1 MPISAFDADKKALRA
16 WARRQRAEFLSQDV
30 AVLDEVSTRL
40 SDAFLALIAERS
52 WIHIAVFIPQPGE
65 PDIWTP
71 SQRLIAKQAARVYAP
86 RMMPENQLDL
96 VMITNTTALVRGP
109 FGVVEPPLESN
120 ALADLTTLDAIF
132 IPGLA
137 FSKDGGRLG
146 FGGGWYDR
154 LLARIPDK
162 TIKIGV
168 CWNELLID
176 SVPMDTLD
184 VRVDGILTEIRYVAA
199 PSIPHSFYIRCSC

>member
-1 MPISAFDADKKALRA
+1 MEASAFETEKKALRA
-16 WARRQRAEFLSQDV
+16 WARRQRAEFLSQD
-30 AVLDEVSTRL
+30 DDSRTEMSTRL
-40 SDAFLALIAERS
+40 SEAFLALFAERS
-52 WIHIAVFIPQPGE
+52 WIHIAVFIPLPGE
-65 PDIWTP
+65 PDIWTQ
-71 SQRLIAKQAARVYAP
+71 SQQLMARHAARIYAP

-109 FGVVEPPLESN
+109 FGVIEPPLEST
-120 ALADLTTLDAIF
+120 ALADLTALDAIF

-176 SVPMDTLD
+176 SVPMDAWD
-184 VRVDGILTEIRYVAA
+184 VHVDGILTEAGFV
-199 PSIPHSFYIRCSC
+199 SSSCNHH

>member
-1 MPISAFDADKKALRA
+1 VPISAFDADKKALRA
-16 WARRQRAEFLSQDV
+16 WAKRQRAEFLSQDA

-52 WIHIAVFIPQPGE
+52 WTHIAVFIPLPGE

-71 SQRLIAKQAARVYAP
+71 SQQLIATQAARIYAP

-96 VMITNTTALVRGP
+96 VMITNTTALLRGP
-109 FGVVEPPLESN
+109 FGVIEPPIESN

-176 SVPMDTLD
+176 SVPMDAWD
-184 VRVDGILTEIRYVAA
+184 VHVDGILTQAGYVT
-199 PSIPHSFYIRCSC
+199 SSRNNH

>member
-16 WARRQRAEFLSQDV
+16 WAKRQRAEFLSQDA

-52 WIHIAVFIPQPGE
+52 WIHIAVFIPLPGE

-71 SQRLIAKQAARVYAP
+71 SQQLMATQAARIYAP
-86 RMMPENQLDL
+86 RMMPGNQLDL
-96 VMITNTTALVRGP
+96 VMISNTTALLRGP
-109 FGVVEPPLESN
+109 FGVIEPPFESN

-176 SVPMDTLD
+176 SVPMDAWD
-184 VRVDGILTEIRYVAA
+184 VHVDGILTQAGYVT
-199 PSIPHSFYIRCSC
+199 SSRNNH

>member
-16 WARRQRAEFLSQDV
+16 WARRQRAEFLSQD
-30 AVLDEVSTRL
+30 DDSRTEMSTRL
-40 SDAFLALIAERS
+40 SEAFLALIAERS
-52 WIHIAVFIPQPGE
+52 WIHIAVFIPLPGE
-65 PDIWTP
+65 PDIWTQ
-71 SQRLIAKQAARVYAP
+71 SQQLMARHAARIYAP

-96 VMITNTTALVRGP
+96 VMMTNTTALVRGP

-120 ALADLTTLDAIF
+120 ALADLTALDAIF

-137 FSKDGGRLG
+137 FSLDGDRLG

-184 VRVDGILTEIRYVAA
+184 VRVDGILTEAGYVT
-199 PSIPHSFYIRCSC
+199 SSRNNH

>member
-16 WARRQRAEFLSQDV
+16 WARRQRAEFLSQDA

-52 WIHIAVFIPQPGE
+52 WIHIAVFIPLPGE

-71 SQRLIAKQAARVYAP
+71 SQQLIVRQAARVYAP

-109 FGVVEPPLESN
+109 FGVIEPPLEST
-120 ALADLTTLDAIF
+120 ALADLTALDAIF

-184 VRVDGILTEIRYVAA
+184 VRVDGILTEAGYVT
-199 PSIPHSFYIRCSC
+199 SSRNNH

>member
-16 WARRQRAEFLSQDV
+16 WAKRQRAEFLSQDA

-52 WIHIAVFIPQPGE
+52 WIHIAVFIPLPGE
-65 PDIWTP
+65 PDIWTQ
-71 SQRLIAKQAARVYAP
+71 SQQLMARHAARIYAP

-109 FGVVEPPLESN
+109 FGVIEPPLEST
-120 ALADLTTLDAIF
+120 ALADLTALDAIF

-176 SVPMDTLD
+176 SVPMDAWD
-184 VRVDGILTEIRYVAA
+184 VHVDGILTEAGFV
-199 PSIPHSFYIRCSC
+199 SSSCNHH

>member
-1 MPISAFDADKKALRA
+1 
-16 WARRQRAEFLSQDV
+16 
-30 AVLDEVSTRL
+30 VLDEVSTRL

-52 WIHIAVFIPQPGE
+52 WIHIAVFIPLPSE

-71 SQRLIAKQAARVYAP
+71 SQQLIATQAARIYAP

-109 FGVVEPPLESN
+109 FGVIEPPLESN

-176 SVPMDTLD
+176 SVPMDAWD
-184 VRVDGILTEIRYVAA
+184 VHVDGILTEARYVT
-199 PSIPHSFYIRCSC
+199 SSRNNH

>member
-16 WARRQRAEFLSQDV
+16 WAKRQRAEFLSQDA
-30 AVLDEVSTRL
+30 AVLDEVSTRIT
-40 SDAFLALIAERS
+40 DAYLALIAERS
-52 WIHIAVFIPQPGE
+52 WIHIAVFIPLPGE

-71 SQRLIAKQAARVYAP
+71 SQQLIAVQAARIYAP

-96 VMITNTTALVRGP
+96 VMITNATALLRGP
-109 FGVVEPPLESN
+109 FGVIEPPRESN

-176 SVPMDTLD
+176 SVPMDAWD
-184 VRVDGILTEIRYVAA
+184 VHVDGILTEAGYLTSSRNN
-199 PSIPHSFYIRCSC
+199 H

>member
-1 MPISAFDADKKALRA
+1 MATSSLDGEKKDLRA
-16 WARRQRAEFLSQDV
+16 WARRQRTEFLSLDADV
-30 AVLDEVSTRL
+30 RTEMSARL
-40 SDAFLALIAERS
+40 SDAFLTLIGERS
-52 WIHIAVFIPQPGE
+52 WVHIAVFIPLPGE

-71 SQRLIAKQAARVYAP
+71 SQQLMPTEAARIYAP

-96 VMITNTTALVRGP
+96 VMMTNTTALVRGP
-109 FGVVEPPLESN
+109 FGVIEPPLESN

-137 FSKDGGRLG
+137 FSKHGGRLG

-168 CWNELLID
+168 CLNELLID
-176 SVPMDTLD
+176 SVPMDAWD
-184 VRVDGILTEIRYVAA
+184 VQVDGTLTEAGYVT
-199 PSIPHSFYIRCSC
+199 SSRNNH

>member
-16 WARRQRAEFLSQDV
+16 WARRQRAEFLSQDA
-30 AVLDEVSTRL
+30 AVLDEVSTQL
-40 SDAFLALIAERS
+40 SDVFLALIAERS
-52 WIHIAVFIPQPGE
+52 WIHIAVFIPLPGE

-71 SQRLIAKQAARVYAP
+71 SQQLMATQAARVYAP

-96 VMITNTTALVRGP
+96 VIITNTTALLRGP
-109 FGVVEPPLESN
+109 FGVIEPPLESN

-176 SVPMDTLD
+176 SVPMDAWD
-184 VRVDGILTEIRYVAA
+184 VHVDGILTEAGYVT
-199 PSIPHSFYIRCSC
+199 SSRNNH

>member
-1 MPISAFDADKKALRA
+1 MPISAFDADKKVLRA
-16 WARRQRAEFLSQDV
+16 WAKCQRAEFLSLDA

-40 SDAFLALIAERS
+40 SDAFLALIAKRS
-52 WIHIAVFIPQPGE
+52 WIHIAVFIPLPGE
-65 PDIWTP
+65 PDIWNP
-71 SQRLIAKQAARVYAP
+71 SQHLMARQAARIYAP

-109 FGVVEPPLESN
+109 FGVIEPPLELN
-120 ALADLTTLDAIF
+120 ALADLTDLDAIF

-137 FSKDGGRLG
+137 FSRDGGRLG

-162 TIKIGV
+162 TIKMGV
-168 CWNELLID
+168 CWDELLID
-176 SVPMDTLD
+176 SVPMDAWD
-184 VRVDGILTEIRYVAA
+184 VRVDGILTEAGYVT
-199 PSIPHSFYIRCSC
+199 SSRNNH

>member
-16 WARRQRAEFLSQDV
+16 WAKRPRAEFLSQDA

-52 WIHIAVFIPQPGE
+52 WIHIAVFIPLPGE

-71 SQRLIAKQAARVYAP
+71 SHQLIAMQAARIFAP
-86 RMMPENQLDL
+86 RMMPKNHLDL
-96 VMITNTTALVRGP
+96 VMITNTTALLPGP
-109 FGVVEPPLESN
+109 FGVIEPPLESI

-154 LLARIPDK
+154 LLARVPDK

-176 SVPMDTLD
+176 SVPMDAWD
-184 VRVDGILTEIRYVAA
+184 VHVDGIVTEARYVT
-199 PSIPHSFYIRCSC
+199 SSRNNH

>member
-16 WARRQRAEFLSQDV
+16 WARRQRSEFLSQDA
-30 AVLDEVSTRL
+30 AVLDEVSTQL
-40 SDAFLALIAERS
+40 SDVFLALIAERS
-52 WIHIAVFIPQPGE
+52 WIHIAVFIPLPGE

-71 SQRLIAKQAARVYAP
+71 SQQLMARQAARIYAP

-96 VMITNTTALVRGP
+96 VISTNTTALLRGP
-109 FGVVEPPLESN
+109 FGVIEPPLESN

-176 SVPMDTLD
+176 SVPMDAWD
-184 VRVDGILTEIRYVAA
+184 VHVDGILTEAGYVT
-199 PSIPHSFYIRCSC
+199 SSRNNH

>member
-1 MPISAFDADKKALRA
+1 MPISAFDVDKKALRA
-16 WARRQRAEFLSQDV
+16 WAKCQRAEFLSTDATV
-30 AVLDEVSTRL
+30 MDEASTRL
-40 SDAFLALIAERS
+40 SDAFLALIAEQS
-52 WIHIAVFIPQPGE
+52 WIHIAVFIPLPGE
-65 PDIWTP
+65 PDIWSP
-71 SQRLIAKQAARVYAP
+71 SQQLIARQAARIYAP

-109 FGVVEPPLESN
+109 FGVIEPPFESN

-168 CWNELLID
+168 CRNELLID
-176 SVPMDTLD
+176 SVPMDAWD
-184 VRVDGILTEIRYVAA
+184 VRVDGILTEAGYVT
-199 PSIPHSFYIRCSC
+199 SSRNNH

>member
-16 WARRQRAEFLSQDV
+16 WARRQRAEFLSQDA
-30 AVLDEVSTRL
+30 AVLDEVSTQL
-40 SDAFLALIAERS
+40 SDVFLALIAERS
-52 WIHIAVFIPQPGE
+52 WIHIAVFIPLPGE

-71 SQRLIAKQAARVYAP
+71 SQQLMATQAARIYAP
-86 RMMPENQLDL
+86 RMMPGNQLDL
-96 VMITNTTALVRGP
+96 VMITNTTALLRGP
-109 FGVVEPPLESN
+109 FGVIEPPLESN

-176 SVPMDTLD
+176 SVPMDAWD
-184 VRVDGILTEIRYVAA
+184 VHVDGILTEAGYVT
-199 PSIPHSFYIRCSC
+199 SSRNNH

>member
-1 MPISAFDADKKALRA
+1 MEASAFETEKKALRA
-16 WARRQRAEFLSQDV
+16 WARRQRAEFLSQD
-30 AVLDEVSTRL
+30 DDSRTEMSTRL
-40 SDAFLALIAERS
+40 SEAFLALFAERS
-52 WIHIAVFIPQPGE
+52 WIHIAVFIPLPGE
-65 PDIWTP
+65 PDIWTQ
-71 SQRLIAKQAARVYAP
+71 SQQLMARHAARIYAP

-96 VMITNTTALVRGP
+96 VMMTNTTALVRGP
-109 FGVVEPPLESN
+109 FGVIEPPLEST
-120 ALADLTTLDAIF
+120 ALADLTALDAIF

-176 SVPMDTLD
+176 SVPMDAWD
-184 VRVDGILTEIRYVAA
+184 VHVDGILTEAGFV
-199 PSIPHSFYIRCSC
+199 SSSCNHH

>member
-16 WARRQRAEFLSQDV
+16 WAKRQRAEFLSLDT

-40 SDAFLALIAERS
+40 SEAFLALIAERS
-52 WIHIAVFIPQPGE
+52 WLHIAVFIPLAGE

-71 SQRLIAKQAARVYAP
+71 SQQLMATQAANIYVP
-86 RMMPENQLDL
+86 RMMKEKQLDL
-96 VMITNTTALVRGP
+96 VMVTDPTALVCGP
-109 FGVVEPPLESN
+109 FGVIVPPLSWET
-120 ALADLTTLDAIF
+120 LTDLTDLDAIF

-137 FSKDGGRLG
+137 FSMDGGRLG

-168 CWNELLID
+168 CWNEMLVEA
-176 SVPMDTLD
+176 VPMDAWD
-184 VRVDGILTEIRYVAA
+184 IRMDGILTEAGYVT
-199 PSIPHSFYIRCSC
+199 SS

>member
-1 MPISAFDADKKALRA
+1 VPIPAFDADKKALRA
-16 WARRQRAEFLSQDV
+16 WAKRQRAEFLSLDA

-40 SDAFLALIAERS
+40 TDAFLALFAERS
-52 WIHIAVFIPQPGE
+52 WKHIAVFIPLLGE
-65 PDIWTP
+65 PDIWSP
-71 SQRLIAKQAARVYAP
+71 SQQQMARQAARVYAP

-109 FGVVEPPLESN
+109 FGVIEPPFESN

-168 CWNELLID
+168 CWNEMLIY
-176 SVPMDTLD
+176 SVPKDAWD
-184 VRVDGILTEIRYVAA
+184 VRVDGILTEDGYVAA
-199 PSIPHSFYIRCSC
+199 TSIPQ

>member
-16 WARRQRAEFLSQDV
+16 WARRQRAEFLSQDA
-30 AVLDEVSTRL
+30 AVFDEVSIRL

-52 WIHIAVFIPQPGE
+52 WIHIAVFIPLPGE

-71 SQRLIAKQAARVYAP
+71 SQQLIARQAARIYAP

-109 FGVVEPPLESN
+109 FDVIEPPLESN

-137 FSKDGGRLG
+137 FSSDGGRLG

-154 LLARIPDK
+154 LLARIPEK
-162 TIKIGV
+162 TIQIGV

>member
-16 WARRQRAEFLSQDV
+16 WAKRQRAEFLSQDA

-40 SDAFLALIAERS
+40 TDAYLALIAERS
-52 WIHIAVFIPQPGE
+52 WIHIAVFIPLPGE

-71 SQRLIAKQAARVYAP
+71 SQQLIAMQAARIYAP

-96 VMITNTTALVRGP
+96 VMITNTTALLRGP
-109 FGVVEPPLESN
+109 FGVIEPPLESN

-176 SVPMDTLD
+176 SVPMDAWD
-184 VRVDGILTEIRYVAA
+184 VHVDGILTEAGYLTSSRNN
-199 PSIPHSFYIRCSC
+199 H

>member
-1 MPISAFDADKKALRA
+1 MEASAFETEKKDLRA
-16 WARRQRAEFLSQDV
+16 WAKCQRAEFLSTD
-30 AVLDEVSTRL
+30 ATVLDEASTRL

-52 WIHIAVFIPQPGE
+52 WIHIAVFIQLPGE

-71 SQRLIAKQAARVYAP
+71 SQQLIARQAARIYAP

-96 VMITNTTALVRGP
+96 VMITNTTALLRGP
-109 FGVVEPPLESN
+109 FGVIEPPLEST
-120 ALADLTTLDAIF
+120 ALADLTALDAIF

-154 LLARIPDK
+154 LLARIPDE

-168 CWNELLID
+168 CWDELLID
-176 SVPMDTLD
+176 SVPMDAWD
-184 VRVDGILTEIRYVAA
+184 VHVDGTLTEAGYLTSSRNN
-199 PSIPHSFYIRCSC
+199 H

>member
-16 WARRQRAEFLSQDV
+16 WARRQRAEFLSQDA

-52 WIHIAVFIPQPGE
+52 WIHIAVFIPLPGE

-71 SQRLIAKQAARVYAP
+71 SQQLMATQAARIYAP
-86 RMMPENQLDL
+86 RMMPGNQLDL
-96 VMITNTTALVRGP
+96 VMITNTTALLRGP
-109 FGVVEPPLESN
+109 FGVIEPPLESN

-154 LLARIPDK
+154 LLARIPQK

-168 CWNELLID
+168 CWDELLID
-176 SVPMDTLD
+176 SVPMDAWD
-184 VRVDGILTEIRYVAA
+184 VHVDGILTEAGYVT
-199 PSIPHSFYIRCSC
+199 SSRNNH

>member
-1 MPISAFDADKKALRA
+1 MEASAFETEKKALRA
-16 WARRQRAEFLSQDV
+16 WARRQRAEFLSQD
-30 AVLDEVSTRL
+30 DDSRTEMSTRL
-40 SDAFLALIAERS
+40 SEAFLALFAERS
-52 WIHIAVFIPQPGE
+52 WIHIAVFIPLPGE
-65 PDIWTP
+65 PDIWTQ
-71 SQRLIAKQAARVYAP
+71 SQQLMARHAARIYAP

-109 FGVVEPPLESN
+109 FGAIEPPLEST
-120 ALADLTTLDAIF
+120 ALADLTALDAIF

-184 VRVDGILTEIRYVAA
+184 VRVDGILTEAGYVT
-199 PSIPHSFYIRCSC
+199 SSRNNH

>member
-1 MPISAFDADKKALRA
+1 MATSSLDGEKKDLRA
-16 WARRQRAEFLSQDV
+16 WAKRQRAEFLSLDA
-30 AVLDEVSTRL
+30 AVLDEVSARL
-40 SDAFLALIAERS
+40 SDAFLTLIGERS
-52 WIHIAVFIPQPGE
+52 WIHIAVFIPLPGE

-71 SQRLIAKQAARVYAP
+71 SQQLMATQGARIYAP

-96 VMITNTTALVRGP
+96 VMMTNTTALVRGP
-109 FGVVEPPLESN
+109 FGVIEPPLESN
-120 ALADLTTLDAIF
+120 ALADLTSLDAIF

-176 SVPMDTLD
+176 SVPMDAWD
-184 VRVDGILTEIRYVAA
+184 VHVDGILTEARYVT
-199 PSIPHSFYIRCSC
+199 SSRNNH